1 MSQREAARTAGRNK
15 VLAAALEEFLELG
28 FAGASTRSIARR
40 AGMAQSSLF
49 HHFSSK
55 QDIHDALLELGR
67 SHLDTQLSGPAVAES
82 VDPDTHVAAVVI
94 QSLEMLRAS
103 PDSARMFLFMSR
115 AQMRGDS
122 SVAASGRAI
131 RESLTAAIAAGQRTD
146 LFRPGD
152 PAALAAALLGALQ
165 GAAEMRVTEPTIDI
179 PEASWLL
186 DIVRN

>member
-15 VLAAALEEFLELG
+15 VLGAALDEFLELG
-28 FAGASTRSIARR
+28 FEGASTRSIARR

-49 HHFSSK
+49 HHFASK
-55 QDIHDALLELGR
+55 QDIHDALVELGR
-67 SHLDTQLSGPAVAES
+67 SHLDAHSSGQATAES
-82 VDPDTHVAAVVI
+82 DDPDAHVAAVVI

-122 SVAASGRAI
+122 AVAASGRAL
-131 RESLTAAIAAGQRTD
+131 RDALTSAIAAGQRTHH
-146 LFRPGD
+146 FRPGD

-165 GAAEMRVTEPTIDI
+165 GAAEMRVTEPDIDV